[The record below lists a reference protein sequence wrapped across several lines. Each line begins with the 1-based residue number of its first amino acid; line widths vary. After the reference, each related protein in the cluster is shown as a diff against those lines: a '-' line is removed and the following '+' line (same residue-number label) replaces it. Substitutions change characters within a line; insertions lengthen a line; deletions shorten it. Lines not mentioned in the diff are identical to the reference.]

1 MLKSILIYL
10 FSITVVLSALVL
22 HNNLNNYEFT
32 KEGLVAPLIVGF
44 FFAKVVSYV
53 LDLKK
58 INEEKN
64 LKIIEFVN
72 VAIHDIRN
80 PVSVINAI
88 LNLLK
93 NKIENPDEK
102 TSEYLEKADLMTTE
116 LLRITQELLQS
127 IRFTDEDLLVET
139 KAIPLS
145 NTISLLNHF
154 FQFLAEKKGIRIE
167 VKNKKTQEISVLAH
181 EKSLFDAL
189 SHIMSNAI
197 KYSPKNSKISI
208 EVIEKDKKV
217 SIEITDSGPGIPAD
231 EVEKLFTKYG
241 RLSSRPTGGEMST
254 GLGLYLTERL
264 VKAMGGSC
272 GARSAN
278 PGSTFWVE
286 LEKTN

>member
-1 MLKSILIYL
+1 MLKSILIYVL
-10 FSITVVLSALVL
+10 SITVVLSALVL
-22 HNNLNNYEFT
+22 HNNLNNYDFT
-32 KEGLVAPLIVGF
+32 NESLVAPLIVGF

-93 NKIENPDEK
+93 NKLENPDSK
-102 TSEYLEKADLMTTE
+102 ITEYLKKAELMTNE

-127 IRFTDEDLLVET
+127 IQFTDEDLSIKTET
-139 KAIPLS
+139 VSLS
-145 NTISLLNHF
+145 RTISHLIHF
-154 FQFLAEKKGIRIE
+154 FQFLAEKKDIRLE
-167 VKNKKTQEISVLAH
+167 ANSEEIQHLNVTAN
-181 EKSLFDAL
+181 EKGLFDAL
-189 SHIMSNAI
+189 SHLMSNAI
-197 KYSPKNSKISI
+197 KYSPKNSKVQINVVES
-208 EVIEKDKKV
+208 EENV
-217 SIEITDSGPGIPAD
+217 SIEIIDNGPGIPAN
-231 EVEKLFTKYG
+231 EVDKLFTKYG

-272 GARSAN
+272 GTKPGS

-286 LEKTN
+286 LQKPG